1 MTTLTNPT
9 GKDLVCGPSEKET
22 SNSQKTDTEEPKGMG
37 GGQWE
42 IGDHLFYNKY
52 FSILRFKL
60 CACISIKIVIQFLF
74 ERTDDYNYDF

>member
-1 MTTLTNPT
+1 MTTLWSTQQ
-9 GKDLVCGPSEKET
+9 EKT
-22 SNSQKTDTEEPKGMG
+22 SYVVPVKKKPVSQKTDTEEPEGMG

-60 CACISIKIVIQFLF
+60 CACVSIKTVIQFLF
-74 ERTDDYNYDF
+74 ERTDDYNSDF